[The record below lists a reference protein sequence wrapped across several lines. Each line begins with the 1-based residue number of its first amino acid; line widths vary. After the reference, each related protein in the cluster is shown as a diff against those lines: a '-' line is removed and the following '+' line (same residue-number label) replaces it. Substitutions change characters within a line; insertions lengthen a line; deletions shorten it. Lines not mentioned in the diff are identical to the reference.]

1 MVNVTE
7 AVSGGR
13 ASLRRRISVV
23 YALLIA
29 ANLGVWVWAWMVLRG
44 SPGLLGTALLAYTLG
59 LRHAVDADHIAA
71 IDNVTRKLM
80 QDGQRP
86 VGTGFFFAIGHSVVV
101 LVATLGI
108 ALMTGAAADIEGVK
122 ATGGLISTCVS
133 AFFLFAIAGMNLMI
147 LRAVYRSYRRVLA
160 GGVYVE
166 EDLDMLLAGRGLM
179 ARLLRPLFRLV
190 RQSWHMAPLGF
201 LFGLGFDTATEVGL
215 LGLSASQAA
224 QGMSFGV
231 VLLFPALFAAGM
243 ALIDTTDG
251 IMMLGAYEW
260 AFVKP
265 IRKLYYNMTI
275 TLVAALVAI
284 LIGGIET
291 MALIGGHMHLTGGL
305 WDVFD
310 DLAGSFNL
318 LGFGIIGLFAL
329 SWALS
334 WVIYRY
340 KRLDEVEVRIR

>member
-1 MVNVTE
+1 
-7 AVSGGR
+7 
-13 ASLRRRISVV
+13 
-23 YALLIA
+23 
-29 ANLGVWVWAWMVLRG
+29 
-44 SPGLLGTALLAYTLG
+44 
-59 LRHAVDADHIAA
+59 
-71 IDNVTRKLM
+71 
-80 QDGQRP
+80 
-86 VGTGFFFAIGHSVVV
+86 
-101 LVATLGI
+101 
-108 ALMTGAAADIEGVK
+108 
-122 ATGGLISTCVS
+122 LISTCVS
-133 AFFLFAIAGMNLMI
+133 AFFLFTIAGMNLMI

-179 ARLLRPLFRLV
+179 ARLLRPLFRLIT
-190 RQSWHMAPLGF
+190 RSWHMAPLGF

-224 QGMSFGV
+224 QGMSFSV

-291 MALIGGHMHLTGGL
+291 LALIASHLHLTGGL

-318 LGFGIIGLFAL
+318 LGFGIVGLFAL

-334 WVIYRY
+334 FAIYRF
-340 KRLDEVEVRIR
+340 KRLDEVEVRSA